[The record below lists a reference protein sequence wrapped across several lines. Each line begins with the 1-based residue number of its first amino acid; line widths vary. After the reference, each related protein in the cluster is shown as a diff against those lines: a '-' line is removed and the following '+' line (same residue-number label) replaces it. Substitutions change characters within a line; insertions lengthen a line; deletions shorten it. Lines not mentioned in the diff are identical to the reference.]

1 MKYRNVQPYRIINLA
16 HCEVRRKNSAINTSV
31 ERNTNITENTM
42 FNYGIIFLLIALV
55 AAALGFGF
63 LAGVA
68 ATAAKIV
75 FIVGIILFI
84 ASLFRGTKPRDVL

>member
-1 MKYRNVQPYRIINLA
+1 
-16 HCEVRRKNSAINTSV
+16 
-31 ERNTNITENTM
+31 M
-42 FNYGIIFLLIALV
+42 FRYGIIFLLVALV

-75 FIVGIILFI
+75 FVVGIILFLV
-84 ASLFRGTKPRDVL
+84 SLFSGRRVTTRNDDLL